1 MVTTINIP
9 DLVVPVVENENDSDE
24 SDESSE
30 DEPEEETKVEEVA
43 AKKGKCTCSLKICCS

>member
-1 MVTTINIP
+1 VVTTINIP
-9 DLVVPVVENENDSDE
+9 DLVVPVVETEKDSDE

-30 DEPEEETKVEEVA
+30 DEPEEESKEEEVV